1 MSRRR
6 KIVLALAAGAL
17 AVPLATF
24 AQQQAKVWRIGLLS
38 VRSRESLVKTGRYD
52 AFLKG
57 MQELG
62 YIEGKHFVIEG
73 RYANGEFDRV
83 PGLAEE
89 LVRLKVDVIV
99 ADGNAAN
106 RAAQRATT
114 TIPVV
119 ITTTPD
125 PVGQGFAASLARP
138 GGNVTGLSSGN
149 LEVVSKYFE
158 LITVAVPRVPR
169 IAVLSNPANAGHT
182 ERLQTILAAASKTG
196 VTVVP
201 VAARSQEDIERG
213 FAQMA
218 QERARAVIVLAD
230 SFFAEHQWRIAELAL
245 KRRLPSIFNTPEY
258 PEAGGLMSYGPD
270 LNDNFR
276 HVATF
281 VDKILKGTKPG
292 ELPFELPMRL
302 YLVINRK
309 TAKAIG
315 LAIPQEL
322 LLRAD
327 KVIE

>member
-1 MSRRR
+1 MISRR
-6 KIVLALAAGAL
+6 KIVLGLGAGAL
-17 AVPLATF
+17 SAVFPAN
-24 AQQQAKVWRIGLLS
+24 AQQGKIWRVGLLS
-38 VRSRESLVKTGRYD
+38 VRSRESLVDTGRYG

-62 YIEGKHFVIEG
+62 YVEGRHFLIEG
-73 RYANGEFDRV
+73 RYANGKFERV

-99 ADGNAAN
+99 AEGNAAN

-114 TIPVV
+114 TVPVV
-119 ITTTPD
+119 ITATPD

-138 GGNVTGLSSGN
+138 GGNVTGLNSGN
-149 LEVVSKYFE
+149 LDIASKYFE
-158 LITVAVPRVPR
+158 LIAIAVPRLSR

-182 ERLQTILAAASKTG
+182 ERLETILAAAQKIG
-196 VTVVP
+196 VTIVP
-201 VAARSQEDIERG
+201 VDARNQEDIERG
-213 FAQMA
+213 FARMT
-218 QERARAVIVLAD
+218 QERVRAVIVLAD
-230 SFFAEHQWRIAELAL
+230 SYFAEHGRQIAELAL

-270 LNDNFR
+270 LNENFR

-281 VDKILKGTKPG
+281 VDKILKGAKPG
-292 ELPFELPMRL
+292 DLPFELPMRL
-302 YLVINRK
+302 YLTINRK

>member
-1 MSRRR
+1 MKTRR
-6 KIVLALAAGAL
+6 KLLLAIGAGMLASPLAA
-17 AVPLATF
+17 F
-24 AQQQAKVWRIGLLS
+24 AQQEKPRRIGFLS
-38 VRSRESLVKTGRYD
+38 VRSRESLVDAGRYG

-62 YIEGKHFVIEG
+62 YVEGRHFVIEG
-73 RYANGEFDRV
+73 RYANGRFERL

-99 ADGNAAN
+99 AEGNAAN
-106 RAAQRATT
+106 RAAQQATA

-119 ITTTPD
+119 LTVSPD

-138 GGNVTGLSSGN
+138 GGNVTGLASGDIA
-149 LEVVSKYFE
+149 SKYLE
-158 LITVAVPRVPR
+158 LITIAVPKVSR
-169 IAVLSNPANAGHT
+169 IAVLSNPANAGHA
-182 ERLQTILAAASKTG
+182 ERLETILAAAQKAR

-201 VAARSQEDIERG
+201 LNARNQEDIERG
-213 FAQMA
+213 FARMT
-218 QERARAVIVLAD
+218 QERVKAVVILAD
-230 SFFAEHQWRIAELAL
+230 TYFAEQERRIAELAL

-270 LNDNFR
+270 LNENFR

-281 VDKILKGTKPG
+281 VDKILKGAKPG

-302 YLVINRK
+302 HLIINRK

-327 KVIE
+327 RVIE

>member
-1 MSRRR
+1 MNRRR
-6 KIVLALAAGAL
+6 NLLKAFGAGVLAS
-17 AVPLATF
+17 PLALF
-24 AQQQAKVWRIGLLS
+24 AQQEKPRRIGFLS
-38 VRSRESLVKTGRYD
+38 VRSRESLVDAGRYG

-62 YIEGKHFVIEG
+62 YVEGKHFLIEG
-73 RYANGEFDRV
+73 RYANGRFERV

-99 ADGNAAN
+99 AEGNAAN
-106 RAAQRATT
+106 RAAQQATT
-114 TIPVV
+114 TIPIV
-119 ITTTPD
+119 ITVSPD
-125 PVGQGFAASLARP
+125 PVGQGFAASFARP
-138 GGNVTGLSSGN
+138 GGNVTGLAAADF
-149 LEVVSKYFE
+149 VSKYLE
-158 LITVAVPRVPR
+158 LITVAVPRLSR
-169 IAVLSNPANAGHT
+169 IAVLSNPANAGHA
-182 ERLQTILAAASKTG
+182 ERLQTILAAAQKAG

-201 VAARSQEDIERG
+201 VDARNEEDIERA
-213 FAQMA
+213 FARMA
-218 QERARAVIVLAD
+218 QERVKGVVILPD
-230 SFFAEHQWRIAELAL
+230 TYFAGQEKRIAELAL

-270 LNDNFR
+270 LNENFR

-281 VDKILKGTKPG
+281 VDKILKGAKPG
-292 ELPFELPMRL
+292 DLPFELPMRL
-302 YLVINRK
+302 HLVINRK

>member
-1 MSRRR
+1 MNRRR
-6 KIVLALAAGAL
+6 NLLKAFGAGVLAS
-17 AVPLATF
+17 PLALF
-24 AQQQAKVWRIGLLS
+24 AQQEKPRRIGFLS
-38 VRSRESLVKTGRYD
+38 VRSRESLVDAGRYG

-62 YIEGKHFVIEG
+62 YVEGKHFLIEG
-73 RYANGEFDRV
+73 RYANGRFERV

-99 ADGNAAN
+99 AEGNAAN
-106 RAAQRATT
+106 RAAQQATT

-119 ITTTPD
+119 ITVSPD

-138 GGNVTGLSSGN
+138 GGNVTGLAAGD
-149 LEVVSKYFE
+149 VVSKYLE
-158 LITVAVPRVPR
+158 LITIAVPRLSR
-169 IAVLSNPANAGHT
+169 IAVLSNPANAGHA
-182 ERLQTILAAASKTG
+182 ERLQTILAAAQKAG

-201 VAARSQEDIERG
+201 VDARNQEDIERA
-213 FAQMA
+213 FARMA
-218 QERARAVIVLAD
+218 QERVKGVVILAD
-230 SFFAEHQWRIAELAL
+230 TYFAEQEKRIAELAL

-270 LNDNFR
+270 LNENFR

-281 VDKILKGTKPG
+281 VDKILKGAKPG

-302 YLVINRK
+302 HLVINRK

-327 KVIE
+327 RVIE